1 MVKANHRS
9 ENLDISLM
17 AHLADV
23 LGAWQL
29 EWVINPPV
37 SSPDHRSS
45 EIHKF
50 CFPESVLKLFAQ
62 TFVDP
67 TYIYT

>member
-1 MVKANHRS
+1 MVKAAHRS
-9 ENLDISLM
+9 ENLDISLK

-23 LGAWQL
+23 LGAWQH
-29 EWVINPPV
+29 EWVINSPV

-50 CFPESVLKLFAQ
+50 CYPESVLKLFAQ
-62 TFVDP
+62 PFVNP
-67 TYIYT
+67 TNIYT